1 MHFKRNLW
9 LIMVAAV
16 IIITAV
22 LFSSKNS
29 EVNSGIQTSLPQ
41 INKFKSQSEPAVN
54 KDLDAQSSHF
64 KH

>member
-1 MHFKRNLW
+1 
-9 LIMVAAV
+9 MVAAV